1 MKPKILLWAL
11 IVFVLSLTLA
21 SCSEAD
27 PQTVPEITS
36 DERVTEN
43 RYSISKLDGYYKTQG
58 RTIINDNGLALLGS
72 ADSFE
77 FNADC
82 QGDVCVNLIAETT
95 EFSGEVDVY
104 FTGYVDGERCETRYH
119 IGNDGKHELIL
130 ATGLKK
136 GAHSFK
142 IVRQTDWNHGD
153 VYVTGI
159 RINGTPTDPPEKKD
173 LYIEFI
179 GDSLT
184 TGFGNLPDV
193 VDDAEWGGAP
203 VYQDATLAYPYLVSE
218 ALGAD
223 FSVVAVQGIGAACCG
238 HPFTMN
244 EVYLSYPRISEGDY
258 LYEES
263 RPVDIVVINMLAN
276 DAVYVHKTETT
287 DEEVIAKA
295 KQLCEQAK
303 ETHPDALIVFAP
315 AAFGNRIKAMVEN
328 ELGGAEKGYYVA
340 EIPMDRK
347 GKASHPSAEGHKNG
361 AETLISYLEELIKKN
376 GLR

>member
-1 MKPKILLWAL
+1 
-11 IVFVLSLTLA
+11 
-21 SCSEAD
+21 
-27 PQTVPEITS
+27 
-36 DERVTEN
+36 
-43 RYSISKLDGYYKTQG
+43 
-58 RTIINDNGLALLGS
+58 
-72 ADSFE
+72 
-77 FNADC
+77 
-82 QGDVCVNLIAETT
+82 
-95 EFSGEVDVY
+95 
-104 FTGYVDGERCETRYH
+104 
-119 IGNDGKHELIL
+119 
-130 ATGLKK
+130 
-136 GAHSFK
+136 
-142 IVRQTDWNHGD
+142 
-153 VYVTGI
+153 
-159 RINGTPTDPPEKKD
+159 
-173 LYIEFI
+173 
-179 GDSLT
+179 
-184 TGFGNLPDV
+184 
-193 VDDAEWGGAP
+193 
-203 VYQDATLAYPYLVSE
+203 ATLAYPYLVSE
-218 ALGAD
+218 ALGVD